1 MSSAMPKRQEID
13 VQLTWDTN
21 LIFPTDAAYSE
32 SLLTYKQEVA
42 AFEATFKGKLTNL
55 DTIVAALT
63 AYEQLVIL
71 DSRLSHYATLP
82 LEVDKMNSQL
92 ARLANDYEATN
103 AVTQPQLSFLTTE
116 LGLLPQELLEEV
128 SKSQPQWASFIADII
143 RQKPYQLDPLQEEI
157 LATLTPTFSQPYT
170 NYGTTKFEDMTFADF
185 EAGGVTYGNSYVL
198 FENDYEISHDTDI
211 RRKSADSFYATLRRY
226 KNTTAATYLS
236 HIKNEQIL
244 ARLRGFDSTIDYL
257 LHQQNVSRDLF
268 DRQID
273 VIMKELAPHMRR
285 YVKLVAKAHGLDTI
299 THADLKISLPSAF
312 NQRITPEE
320 SKQFLI
326 DCLGILGT
334 DYVQMIEESFDKR
347 WIDFAQNEGKATGG
361 FCATLYDG
369 PSYILLSWTGLMNEV
384 LVLAHELGHAGHFQ
398 LAKKQS
404 VLNYEPSLYFIEAPS
419 TANEVL
425 TCNTLLKNN
434 SNPDFQAYLI
444 SELISRTYFHNMVTH
459 LLEAAFQ
466 REVYTRLDRDEYLN
480 GDILCQI
487 KLDVIKQFWGEDF
500 AIGEDAGLI
509 WMRQPHYYIG
519 LYPYTYSAGL
529 TIGTA
534 MAKQLEENPEEVV
547 EKWLETL
554 SLGASLSAQDLAKHA
569 GVDVSTDKPLKDTIA
584 YVGSL
589 VDKLEQ
595 LVTPS

>member
-1 MSSAMPKRQEID
+1 MSTAMPKRHEID
-13 VQLTWDTN
+13 VQLTWNTN
-21 LIFPTDAAYSE
+21 LIFPDNQAYKDALA
-32 SLLTYKQEVA
+32 TYKKQVEN
-42 AFEATFKGKLTNL
+42 FEASYKGKLTTL
-55 DTIVAALT
+55 ETTVAALKE
-63 AYEQLVIL
+63 YEGLAIL
-71 DSRLSHYATLP
+71 ESKLSHYAFLP
-82 LEVDKMNSQL
+82 LEVDKMNTEL
-92 ARLANDYEATN
+92 ASLSNDFDLTIAYTI
-103 AVTQPQLSFLTTE
+103 PKLSFLHTE
-116 LGLLPQELLEEV
+116 LSLLDQDVLESV
-128 SKSQPQWASFIADII
+128 ITDQPQWKSYIQNII
-143 RQKPYQLDPLQEEI
+143 RQKPYQLHPLQEEL
-157 LATLTPTFSQPYT
+157 LANFAPTFGQPYN
-170 NYGTTKFEDMTFADF
+170 NYSVTKFEDMTFDSF
-185 EAGGVTYGNSYVL
+185 EANGETLRNSYVL
-198 FENDYEISHDTDI
+198 FENDYELSHDTEI
-211 RRKSADSFYATLRRY
+211 RRNSAAGFYSTLKKY

-236 HIKNEQIL
+236 HIKNEQIE
-244 ARLRGFDSTIDYL
+244 ARLRGFDNTIDFL
-257 LHQQNVSRDLF
+257 LHSQNVSRDLF

-285 YVKLVAKAHGLDTI
+285 YVKLVAKAHGLDKI
-299 THADLKISLPSAF
+299 THADLKISLPSEY

-326 DCLGILGT
+326 DCLGILGE
-334 DYVQMIEESFDKR
+334 DYVKMIEQSFDER

-404 VLNYEPSLYFIEAPS
+404 VLSYEPSLYFIEAPS

-434 SNPDFQAYLI
+434 QDPGFQAYLI

-466 REVYTRLDRDEYLN
+466 REVYTRLDNDEYLN

-487 KLDVIKQFWGEDF
+487 KLDIIKEFWGDDF
-500 AIGEDAGLI
+500 EIGDDAGLI

-569 GVDVSTDKPLKDTIA
+569 GVDVSTDQPLKETIA

-589 VDKLEQ
+589 VDKLES
-595 LVTPS
+595 LI

>member
-1 MSSAMPKRQEID
+1 MSTAMPKRHEID
-13 VQLTWDTN
+13 VQLTWNTN
-21 LIFPTDAAYSE
+21 LIFPDNQAYKDALA
-32 SLLTYKQEVA
+32 TYKKQVEN
-42 AFEATFKGKLTNL
+42 FEASYKGKLTTL
-55 DTIVAALT
+55 ETIVAALKE
-63 AYEQLVIL
+63 YEGLAIL
-71 DSRLSHYATLP
+71 ESKLSHYAFLP
-82 LEVDKMNSQL
+82 LEVDKMNTEL
-92 ARLANDYEATN
+92 ASLSNDFDLTIAYTI
-103 AVTQPQLSFLTTE
+103 PKLSFLHTE
-116 LGLLPQELLEEV
+116 LSLLDQDVLESV
-128 SKSQPQWASFIADII
+128 ITDQPQWKSYIQNII
-143 RQKPYQLDPLQEEI
+143 RQKPYQLHPLQEEL
-157 LATLTPTFSQPYT
+157 LANFAPTFGQPYN
-170 NYGTTKFEDMTFADF
+170 NYGVTKFEDMTFDSF
-185 EAGGVTYGNSYVL
+185 EANGETLRNSYVL
-198 FENDYEISHDTDI
+198 FENDYELSHDTEI
-211 RRKSADSFYATLRRY
+211 RRNSAAGFYSTLKKY

-236 HIKNEQIL
+236 HIKNEQIE
-244 ARLRGFDSTIDYL
+244 ARLRGFDNTIDFL
-257 LHQQNVSRDLF
+257 LHSQNVSRDLF

-285 YVKLVAKAHGLDTI
+285 YVKLVAKAHGLDKI
-299 THADLKISLPSAF
+299 THADLKISLPSEY

-326 DCLGILGT
+326 DCLGILGE
-334 DYVQMIEESFDKR
+334 DYVKMIEQSFDER

-404 VLNYEPSLYFIEAPS
+404 VLSYEPSLYFIEAPS

-434 SNPDFQAYLI
+434 QDPGFQAYLI

-466 REVYTRLDRDEYLN
+466 REVYTRLDNDEYLN

-487 KLDVIKQFWGEDF
+487 KLDIIKEFWGDDF
-500 AIGEDAGLI
+500 EIGDDAGLI

-534 MAKQLEENPEEVV
+534 MAKQLEENPEEVG

-569 GVDVSTDKPLKDTIA
+569 GVDVSTDQPLKETIA

-589 VDKLEQ
+589 VDKLES
-595 LVTPS
+595 LI

>member
-1 MSSAMPKRQEID
+1 MSTAMPKRHEID
-13 VQLTWDTN
+13 VQLTWNTN
-21 LIFPTDAAYSE
+21 LIFPDNQAYKDALA
-32 SLLTYKQEVA
+32 TYKKQVEN
-42 AFEATFKGKLTNL
+42 FEASYKGKLTTL
-55 DTIVAALT
+55 KTIVAALKE
-63 AYEQLVIL
+63 YEGLAIL
-71 DSRLSHYATLP
+71 ESKLSHYAFLP
-82 LEVDKMNSQL
+82 LEVDKMNTEL
-92 ARLANDYEATN
+92 ASLSNDFDLTIAYTI
-103 AVTQPQLSFLTTE
+103 PKLSFLHTE
-116 LGLLPQELLEEV
+116 LTLLDQDVLESV
-128 SKSQPQWASFIADII
+128 ITDQPQWKSYIQNII
-143 RQKPYQLDPLQEEI
+143 RQKPYQLHPLQEEL
-157 LATLTPTFSQPYT
+157 LANFAPTFGQPYN
-170 NYGTTKFEDMTFADF
+170 NYGVTKFEDMTFDSF
-185 EAGGVTYGNSYVL
+185 EANGETLRNSYVL
-198 FENDYEISHDTDI
+198 FENDYELSHDTEI
-211 RRKSADSFYATLRRY
+211 RRNSAAGFYSTLKKY

-236 HIKNEQIL
+236 HIKNEQIE
-244 ARLRGFDSTIDYL
+244 ARLRGFDNTIDFL
-257 LHQQNVSRDLF
+257 LHSQNVSRDLF

-285 YVKLVAKAHGLDTI
+285 YVKLVANAHGLDKI
-299 THADLKISLPSAF
+299 THADLKISLPSEY

-326 DCLGILGT
+326 DCLGILGE
-334 DYVQMIEESFDKR
+334 DYVKMIEQSFDER

-404 VLNYEPSLYFIEAPS
+404 VLSYEPSLYFIEAPS

-434 SNPDFQAYLI
+434 QDPGFQAYLI

-466 REVYTRLDRDEYLN
+466 REVYTRLDNDEYLN

-487 KLDVIKQFWGEDF
+487 KLDIIKEFWGDDF
-500 AIGEDAGLI
+500 EIGDDAGLI

-534 MAKQLEENPEEVV
+534 MAKQSEENPEEVV

-569 GVDVSTDKPLKDTIA
+569 GVDVSTDQPLKETIA

-589 VDKLEQ
+589 VDKLES
-595 LVTPS
+595 LI

>member
-1 MSSAMPKRQEID
+1 MSTAMPKRQDVD
-13 VQLTWDTN
+13 VQLTWNTN
-21 LIFPTDAAYSE
+21 LLFEDSKAYKDALSN
-32 SLLTYKQEVA
+32 YKNRVET
-42 AFEATFKGKLTNL
+42 FEATYKGKLTSVE
-55 DTIVAALT
+55 TIVTALKE
-63 AYEQLVIL
+63 YEGLITLV
-71 DSRLSHYATLP
+71 SRLSHYAFLP
-82 LEVDKMNSQL
+82 LEVDKMNTEL
-92 ARLANDYEATN
+92 ASLANEYDLVSAATR
-103 AVTQPQLSFLTTE
+103 PQLSFLDSE
-116 LGLLPQELLEEV
+116 LGLLDQELLEAV
-128 SKSQPQWASFIADII
+128 IADQPQWKSYIQEII
-143 RQKPYQLDPLQEEI
+143 REKPHQLHPLQEEL
-157 LATLTPTFSQPYT
+157 LAKLSPTFSQPYN
-170 NYGTTKFEDMTFADF
+170 NYGTTKFEDMTFDDF
-185 EAGGVTYGNSYVL
+185 EANGQTYANSYVL
-198 FENDYEISHDTDI
+198 FENDYEISHDTEI
-211 RRKSADSFYATLRRY
+211 RRHSAESFYATLKKY

-236 HIKNEQIL
+236 HIKNEQIK
-244 ARLRGFDSTIDYL
+244 ARLRGFDTTIDYL
-257 LHQQNVSRDLF
+257 LHKQNVSRDLF

-285 YVKLVAKAHGLDTI
+285 FVKLVAKSHGLDTI
-299 THADLKISLPSAF
+299 THADLKISLPSEF
-312 NQRITPEE
+312 NQRITPED

-326 DCLGILGT
+326 DCLGILGE
-334 DYVQMIEESFDKR
+334 DYVRMIEESFDQR

-404 VLNYEPSLYFIEAPS
+404 ILSYEPSLYFIEAPS

-425 TCNTLLKNN
+425 TCNTLLKKN
-434 SNPDFQAYLI
+434 SDPGFQAYLI

-487 KLDVIKQFWGEDF
+487 KLDVIKEFWGEEF
-500 AIGEDAGLI
+500 EIGEDAGLI

-589 VDKLEQ
+589 VDKLEE
-595 LVTPS
+595 LA